1 MTFTLTHLT
10 PLPAT
15 VATTT
20 TTHTQVTHIL
30 ACAELYFSSRAKLQ
44 AEQRA
49 LQAQLKAAELSPLD
63 LLGGDADNPLRCVM
77 CFSPGFRCLV
87 EFLE

>member
-1 MTFTLTHLT
+1 VYCL
-10 PLPAT
+10 
-15 VATTT
+15 
-20 TTHTQVTHIL
+20 QVTHIL

-63 LLGGDADNPLRCVM
+63 LLGGDADNPLR
-77 CFSPGFRCLV
+77 
-87 EFLE
+87 

>member
-1 MTFTLTHLT
+1 MIFSSTHLAQ
-10 PLPAT
+10 LSAI
-15 VATTT
+15 VATTA

-63 LLGGDADNPLRCVM
+63 LLGGDADNPLR
-77 CFSPGFRCLV
+77 
-87 EFLE
+87 